1 MSSDNTGSQLDAL
14 RLMLTSANDLTKG
27 LLNDP
32 LVPRILRAF
41 ARLPA
46 PDREPILR
54 IVERD
59 ATWCRIAEQAV
70 ETTGIVVRPNPQAS
84 LYVHVLDPPP
94 PNEPLQRDLDV
105 IGFGMMQFVNLLP
118 MFFQEGVFEQWTA
131 SARQMAAQAP
141 AEAREYVRRIASEVL
156 AILDETT
163 PTSA

>member
-1 MSSDNTGSQLDAL
+1 MSTENTGSQLDAL
-14 RLMLTSANDLTKG
+14 KLMLTSAHELTNG
-27 LLNDP
+27 LLQDP

-70 ETTGIVVRPNPQAS
+70 EMTGISVRPNPQAS
-84 LYVHVLDPPP
+84 LYVHVLDAPQ
-94 PNEPLQRDLDV
+94 NEPLQRDIDV
-105 IGFGMMQFVNLLP
+105 IGFGIAQFVNLMP

-131 SARQMAAQAP
+131 AARQLA
-141 AEAREYVRRIASEVL
+141 AEAPEDVREYVRRMAREVL
-156 AILDETT
+156 AIIEETDA
-163 PTSA
+163 TS